1 MYSLVNTPLPLD
13 GDIAMYNLSDDGKS
27 MEQSST
33 KCNAFSFATEEKE
46 GEEDE
51 GEVDI
56 ALTLLRLSCLMLG
69 LPPLPIP
76 YLDVQ
81 KMLLLCQH
89 SREQVS
95 MK

>member
-33 KCNAFSFATEEKE
+33 KCNAFSFATEEQEEE
-46 GEEDE
+46 GKEDE

-56 ALTLLRLSCLMLG
+56 ALTLFVG
-69 LPPLPIP
+69 
-76 YLDVQ
+76 V
-81 KMLLLCQH
+81 
-89 SREQVS
+89 V
-95 MK
+95 